1 VIDLREAARDVR
13 AALADPARLCGAL
26 GLKGQRQAGGMI
38 ICCPAHG
45 DRTPSCS
52 VTRGPDGTA
61 RVRCF
66 ACDFTADALGLVAA
80 VYGLPIRGSEF
91 RETLATA
98 AELGGMLS
106 LADELRGGVASPNR
120 ERPPPPTPEPERDY
134 PPTVEVDRVWQLA
147 GSVAD
152 DVACSGALVARRID
166 PEAVAGAHLARALV
180 RGQELPAWARRR
192 GQSWWH
198 SGHRMIVRVF
208 DASGALVGL
217 RAWRVEGDDPAKRL
231 PPAGHRSSGLVLAN
245 RVGRG
250 MLLGSARPRRLV
262 IVEGEPDWLVWSLR
276 TADAVIGIGSGWW
289 TDEHAARVPPNCEV
303 IIRTHADE
311 QGERYAEHVAKTI
324 GERCEIWRAA

>member
-1 VIDLREAARDVR
+1 MIDLREAARDVR
-13 AALADPARLCGAL
+13 SALADPIRLCDVL
-26 GLKGQRQAGGMI
+26 GLKGQRQAGGML
-38 ICCPAHG
+38 ICCPAHSEHN
-45 DRTPSCS
+45 PSCS

-66 ACDFTADALGLVAA
+66 ACDFTADALGLVAT
-80 VYGLPIRGSEF
+80 VYGLPIRGAEF

-98 AELGGMLS
+98 AEFGGLHS
-106 LADELRGGVASPNR
+106 LAGELRGGAASSSR
-120 ERPPPPTPEPERDY
+120 ERPAPPPPEPERDY
-134 PPTVEVDRVWQLA
+134 PPALEVDRVWQLA

-152 DVACSGALVARRID
+152 DVACSRALVARRID
-166 PEAVAGAHLARALV
+166 PEAVAEARLARALG
-180 RGQELPAWARRR
+180 RGQALPQWASRR

-208 DASGALVGL
+208 DATGAQVGI

-245 RVGRG
+245 RAGRG
-250 MLLGSARPRRLV
+250 MLLGSSRPRRVV
-262 IVEGEPDWLVWSLR
+262 IVEGEPDWLVWSLS

-289 TDEHAARVPPNCEV
+289 TDDHAVRIPPNCEV

-311 QGERYAEHVAKTI
+311 QGERYAAHVAKTI